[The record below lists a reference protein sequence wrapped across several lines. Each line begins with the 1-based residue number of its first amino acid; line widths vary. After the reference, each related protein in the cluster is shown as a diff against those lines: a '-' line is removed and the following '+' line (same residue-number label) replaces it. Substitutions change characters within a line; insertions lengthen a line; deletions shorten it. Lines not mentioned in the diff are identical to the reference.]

1 MSTDTQER
9 EWLSVKE
16 VAFELGLHPTAV
28 YRAVDAGALPSLR
41 LHPHGAIRVHRSV
54 LDRARKDDQ

>member
-28 YRAVDAGALPSLR
+28 YRAVDNGALPSLR
-41 LHPHGAIRVHRSV
+41 LQEHGAIRIHRSV
-54 LDRARKDDQ
+54 LDQQKETTP

>member
-28 YRAVDAGALPSLR
+28 YRAVDAGALPALR
-41 LHPHGAIRVHRSV
+41 LHEHGAISIHRSA
-54 LDRARKDDQ
+54 LDRRKIIVH

>member
-9 EWLSVKE
+9 AWLSVKE
-16 VAFELGLHPTAV
+16 VAFELGLHPTAI
-28 YRAVDAGALPSLR
+28 YRAIDAGALPSLR

-54 LDRARKDDQ
+54 LDQPKENTP

>member
-1 MSTDTQER
+1 MITDTQER

-28 YRAVDAGALPSLR
+28 YRAIDAGALPSLR
-41 LHPHGAIRVHRSV
+41 LHPHGAIRVHKSV
-54 LDRARKDDQ
+54 IDKHKETP